1 MVERAKLGRHCQ
13 VAKKW
18 FERKHHHA
26 CQRGSE
32 AVGGVTARQWPKCGL
47 EANLPNNVAESEG
60 MVHTISVK
68 CEPGALL
75 AQPKRRDQSGR
86 NQGSEVS

>member
-1 MVERAKLGRHCQ
+1 MGERAKLGRDCQ

-32 AVGGVTARQWPKCGL
+32 AVGGVTARQWPKSANLQICKSGL
-47 EANLPNNVAESEG
+47 KANLPNNVAEPDG
-60 MVHTISVK
+60 MVLIISVK
-68 CEPGALL
+68 CDAGALL
-75 AQPKRRDQSGR
+75 VQPKRRDH
-86 NQGSEVS
+86 

>member
-1 MVERAKLGRHCQ
+1 MGERAKLGRHCQ

-32 AVGGVTARQWPKCGL
+32 AVGGVTARQWPRFGL
-47 EANLPNNVAESEG
+47 KANLPDNVAESEE
-60 MVHTISVK
+60 MVRTISVK
-68 CEPGALL
+68 CDPGALL
-75 AQPKRRDQSGR
+75 VQPKRRDQSER